1 MTGDA
6 ASRALREAQLFRKTC
21 LHLRRQQRQRLL
33 SEALRAS
40 TAEANEAAL
49 VFAQDRVD
57 FALQQATLLAKE
69 LPPDSPLRHWDAS
82 LWSQEAQRS
91 QRLLLRRR
99 QLRQELDQQ
108 WSQAQLALNRLR
120 ALQSLATMSIEPAGA
135 DEPKARGQLLALL
148 QSCEQTLLK
157 GTSQC
162 DLAAEM
168 ADTEGSDVFLE
179 SVVPVLHGKTQGAV
193 PEKRASSASAEE
205 EVRLRLMLQDLS
217 DHNEKPCAVSCNSAG
232 RQACPTAA
240 ASPRPTPSLS
250 ITRSTCTWTRPRT
263 RRRLRRR
270 CVKARSFGKPWRW
283 SMSSWPGGSRT
294 KTPRPARCWHAWR
307 VPQALRWSGAGGQR
321 VASLLPERSEPG
333 PIGNQNE
340 ARLLFKGSKTR
351 L

>member
-6 ASRALREAQLFRKTC
+6 ASRALREAQLFRTC

-49 VFAQDRVD
+49 IFAQDRVD

-120 ALQSLATMSIEPAGA
+120 ALQSLATKSIEPAGA

-217 DHNEKPCAVSCNSAG
+217 DHNEALRRELQQCRETGVSNSSSE
-232 RQACPTAA
+232 PTAA
-240 ASPRPTPSLS
+240 FLKHHNVDVHLDTPED
-250 ITRSTCTWTRPRT
+250 
-263 RRRLRRR
+263 
-270 CVKARSFGKPWRW
+270 AEE
-283 SMSSWPGGSRT
+283 
-294 KTPRPARCWHAWR
+294 AA
-307 VPQALRWSGAGGQR
+307 QALREGTELRKALAVVYEQLARWQQEDPEAGK
-321 VASLLPERSEPG
+321 VL
-333 PIGNQNE
+333 
-340 ARLLFKGSKTR
+340 ARLEGAPGSEQER
-351 L
+351 RRRPEGGEFAA